1 VHSSNAGL
9 GAKEGMYGWSGG
21 CWIHYLGQSIAPLA
35 VDSHLVGAVHLHAE
49 TMVDTGIG
57 RIKGI

>member
-1 VHSSNAGL
+1 
-9 GAKEGMYGWSGG
+9 MYGWSGG